1 VLCCGC
7 SRLDFTVYAVNRL
20 PFVKASCRS
29 LNAPPSH
36 GRAVHHPFVAFFTS
50 FARAKA
56 AACWLSESGEE
67 VYVHRF
73 RANKSVEG
81 RWHPFRWPLN
91 VRNVHIC
98 TFFDLTDLLIRR
110 NATGCCEVDGS
121 CVLSECS
128 LILLQAWAVNKP
140 SHADVP
146 LCRDGLGL
154 QGLACGEGAGSGH

>member
-1 VLCCGC
+1 MVYVAVKDGFTDILSQFLERMCEHLGTLQCLLGCRMMQIEEQRPVPGFVTVSTVLCCVC
-7 SRLDFTVYAVNRL
+7 SRLAFTVYAVNRL

-91 VRNVHIC
+91 PI
-98 TFFDLTDLLIRR
+98 TST
-110 NATGCCEVDGS
+110 S
-121 CVLSECS
+121 VLFRPDRPGDK
-128 LILLQAWAVNKP
+128 V
-140 SHADVP
+140 
-146 LCRDGLGL
+146 
-154 QGLACGEGAGSGH
+154 